1 MTRHQLRIFL
11 CVAQSSTLTL
21 ASKRLD
27 LAQPSVS
34 KQLTRLEE
42 SVGAR
47 LFDRVHSGMV
57 LTAAGRVLL
66 RHAQSVLREIDEAE
80 ARLRE
85 FATGRRPIVR
95 VAGLNSVIKALLP
108 GALIRCSNSSR
119 LEVDIQ
125 EIVATPADVLEM
137 VYSGQAHIGVIAAD
151 SVAQASVGFRQVP
164 LVEDPYV
171 FAVPNSIDLGATTDI
186 NSAPADVVR
195 VLNSCILFSFGTQR
209 KLQIRQWYGRVL
221 PSYRIAVHCRSYGV
235 ALELVRAG
243 FGVCLVPALTAFPA
257 KGPLSRI
264 NLFATDY
271 GSRRIVAILAHQYL
285 HLTPYKELVEAL
297 QIVARDV
304 LLPAILPMPR
314 LIQSASQDARPTEE
328 PAATA
333 IITR

>member
-1 MTRHQLRIFL
+1 
-11 CVAQSSTLTL
+11 
-21 ASKRLD
+21 
-27 LAQPSVS
+27 
-34 KQLTRLEE
+34 
-42 SVGAR
+42 
-47 LFDRVHSGMV
+47 
-57 LTAAGRVLL
+57 
-66 RHAQSVLREIDEAE
+66 
-80 ARLRE
+80 
-85 FATGRRPIVR
+85 
-95 VAGLNSVIKALLP
+95 VIKALLP

-271 GSRRIVAILAHQYL
+271 GSRPIVAILADQYL
-285 HLTPYKELVEAL
+285 HLTPYKQLIEAL
-297 QIVARDV
+297 QIVGRDV
-304 LLPAILPMPR
+304 LLPATLPMPR
-314 LIQSASQDARPTEE
+314 LIQSASQDAHRTKARP
-328 PAATA
+328 P
-333 IITR
+333 RR